1 MVVQR
6 DWLVIGFFLNAHVCI
21 CFFFEAQF
29 SPLQENLKMDGN
41 CSSLRRTAVAWS
53 LKESTV
59 ADNLEKQAALTRGI
73 GLLEASSTNMLQMI
87 GIGPFITLPILL
99 SAMGGPQALLGWFL
113 AGIVA
118 LGDGLVWAEL
128 GAALPGA
135 GGPYHYLK
143 EAYGP
148 RSLGQ
153 MMSFIYIWETTMS
166 APLSLAS
173 GAVGLS
179 LYVKFFWPSI
189 GLAGQKLIAVFVCLT
204 CMTLLYREIRS
215 VGKLSVALWIVVM
228 LTLGWV
234 VVAGLMHFRMGLVL
248 DFPQNAFQLSPH
260 WFLGLGSATLIA
272 MYSYGGY
279 SNVCLF
285 GGEVKNPTR
294 TIPRSIIY
302 AILVVGTLY
311 IIMSVTIVGV
321 VPWREAIGIPYIV
334 SEFIRRI
341 YGSAAATVMTLLI
354 LCASLAS
361 VFAAMLGYSRVP
373 YAAAVDG
380 RFFKV
385 FANVHPTKH
394 FPTFSL
400 LFLGITSTLT
410 CLLNL
415 GMIISALMVIQIVT
429 QFIPQVLAVTM
440 IRRYRKDIARP
451 FRMWLY
457 PVPSLVALAGWMWM
471 LIGSGWHYIL
481 LGSAI
486 LLFGIGAYLLQA
498 KHNREWP
505 FLQDQ
510 VTA

>member
-1 MVVQR
+1 
-6 DWLVIGFFLNAHVCI
+6 
-21 CFFFEAQF
+21 
-29 SPLQENLKMDGN
+29 
-41 CSSLRRTAVAWS
+41 
-53 LKESTV
+53 
-59 ADNLEKQAALTRGI
+59 
-73 GLLEASSTNMLQMI
+73 
-87 GIGPFITLPILL
+87 
-99 SAMGGPQALLGWFL
+99 
-113 AGIVA
+113 
-118 LGDGLVWAEL
+118 
-128 GAALPGA
+128 
-135 GGPYHYLK
+135 
-143 EAYGP
+143 
-148 RSLGQ
+148 
-153 MMSFIYIWETTMS
+153 
-166 APLSLAS
+166 
-173 GAVGLS
+173 
-179 LYVKFFWPSI
+179 
-189 GLAGQKLIAVFVCLT
+189 
-204 CMTLLYREIRS
+204 
-215 VGKLSVALWIVVM
+215 M

-260 WFLGLGSATLIA
+260 WFLGLGGATLIA

-341 YGSAAATVMTLLI
+341 YGSGAATLMTLLI

-380 RFFKV
+380 RFFKA
-385 FANVHPTKH
+385 FAKVHPTKH

-400 LFLGITSTLT
+400 LFLGITSTFT

-415 GMIISALMVIQIVT
+415 DMIISALMVIQIVT

-457 PVPSLVALAGWMWM
+457 PVPSLVALAGWLWM
-471 LIGSGWHYIL
+471 LIGSGWHFIL

-498 KHNREWP
+498 KQNREWP